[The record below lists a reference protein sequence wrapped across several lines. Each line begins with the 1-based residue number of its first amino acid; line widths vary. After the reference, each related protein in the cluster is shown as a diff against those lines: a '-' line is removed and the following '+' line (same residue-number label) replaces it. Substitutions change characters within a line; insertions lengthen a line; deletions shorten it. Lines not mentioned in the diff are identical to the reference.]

1 MFIELTDHLRCPVDH
16 EEAYLVL
23 LPDVVERRDVRS
35 GKLGCP
41 LCNWETTFSDG
52 IVDFGGAQA
61 ATIPTTLSAEAVR
74 TFLGVSGPGGYV
86 ALVGSPSAL
95 APELAVALRGVS
107 LVLVNPAEGTVAEPP
122 ASVIRAGRMPVKS
135 ASMRGVVVGRDFGSD
150 SAWVRDAV
158 ASVLAGLRVVVE
170 GEVPDLAG
178 LEVLAETPGL
188 WVGRQA
194 AHR

>member
-41 LCNWETTFSDG
+41 ICNWETTFSDG
-52 IVDFGGAQA
+52 IVDFGGGRA
-61 ATIPTTLSAEAVR
+61 ATIPTALTPEAVR

-86 ALVGSPSAL
+86 ALVGGPATL
-95 APELAVALRGVS
+95 APELATALRGVS
-107 LVLVNPAEGTVAEPP
+107 LVLVNPAEGTIAEPP
-122 ASVIRAGRMPVKS
+122 ASVIRAGRIPVKA
-135 ASMRGVVVGRDFGSD
+135 ASMRGMVVGRDFGTD

-158 ASVLAGLRVVVE
+158 ASVPAGLRVVVE

-178 LEVLAETPGL
+178 LDVLAESPGL
-188 WVGRQA
+188 WVARQA
-194 AHR
+194 ANR